1 MVPPDS
7 SSQMDSM
14 PPDFESQFQEDCN
27 IGETQADTDM
37 SDARQP
43 PRRTLPLCTP
53 LTLDK
58 NYGVEDDGDGPQDKT
73 SGSAEKPTSQINI
86 FPPGVSLF
94 GGDDSGQSIPE
105 SLRSSQVNDADREMS
120 LLKPSPCSAS
130 SQANHTGT
138 SPRPDKRDHND
149 GRNDFP
155 PNPFVD
161 AVLDPSLGTQVP
173 TSESPRDYYGS
184 AEDNEHSRSPTRSP
198 GPNPS
203 RRSHNQCKRNPR
215 RSETPDAETAPPK
228 YEFRERDGHVITSHF
243 DWDESGNY
251 DPADERRRTRKA
263 EPERSEGRKRR
274 SGQIVEQ
281 DDLDENGQPRLKKL
295 KSVSLHHARLTGAR
309 CVVSISLKSEAG
321 RDLLSRYQGQDN
333 WPDDSYNFFSDKHI
347 AETLLDND
355 GDESDEPGCSGRKK
369 KLRPRKYHVRYNSPL
384 SDDDLPPIPDPLGL
398 EDDLRHHPAARG
410 CVKCRIEERKCSL
423 RETGNTWPCLECI
436 HSCGDEDVVQ
446 CELIS
451 PPGRKVPCENCLDSE
466 KDCSY
471 NDPDTDHNL
480 ACRQCQ
486 EESLT
491 CMAGPDE
498 DALPKRI
505 TYTPPPGVEYVPYR
519 PFVACTACR
528 KARKGCS
535 LKKKTDQPPCRAC
548 QKADIPCTFEK
559 LYPINPGKQKVTAID
574 DSPVASS
581 SPSGLVRDEEP
592 ANNGPSKKR
601 DSGIAGMTPM
611 NKKQQAGPST
621 APKVNADGI
630 TTFRTGANT
639 ASAHRNHTLPRAA
652 NKPRMDRIVHINPH
666 STLIGPRSLTIQ
678 SYHPTNPNTPASYH
692 LPPPPADLLEMT
704 DSAGH
709 TGHFREMVTAL
720 AHPVTFSLAASSR
733 TCRFCADPT
742 FGLVGLSFKK
752 ASVIAW
758 ADGRGCTEVLDGH
771 RGHGA
776 APAAMCRA
784 CVLARVDVLACP
796 AHELASLFPPG
807 ASRAEVDAAVA
818 AQAARFGE
826 RGGGGEGDREG
837 WDAVGGDLQ
846 VLLEQKLATEG
857 GVVECRADAAFLLE
871 QGMLMKNVEADLS
884 GL

>member
-1 MVPPDS
+1 
-7 SSQMDSM
+7 
-14 PPDFESQFQEDCN
+14 
-27 IGETQADTDM
+27 
-37 SDARQP
+37 
-43 PRRTLPLCTP
+43 
-53 LTLDK
+53 
-58 NYGVEDDGDGPQDKT
+58 
-73 SGSAEKPTSQINI
+73 
-86 FPPGVSLF
+86 
-94 GGDDSGQSIPE
+94 
-105 SLRSSQVNDADREMS
+105 
-120 LLKPSPCSAS
+120 
-130 SQANHTGT
+130 
-138 SPRPDKRDHND
+138 
-149 GRNDFP
+149 
-155 PNPFVD
+155 
-161 AVLDPSLGTQVP
+161 
-173 TSESPRDYYGS
+173 
-184 AEDNEHSRSPTRSP
+184 
-198 GPNPS
+198 
-203 RRSHNQCKRNPR
+203 
-215 RSETPDAETAPPK
+215 
-228 YEFRERDGHVITSHF
+228 
-243 DWDESGNY
+243 
-251 DPADERRRTRKA
+251 
-263 EPERSEGRKRR
+263 
-274 SGQIVEQ
+274 
-281 DDLDENGQPRLKKL
+281 
-295 KSVSLHHARLTGAR
+295 
-309 CVVSISLKSEAG
+309 
-321 RDLLSRYQGQDN
+321 
-333 WPDDSYNFFSDKHI
+333 
-347 AETLLDND
+347 
-355 GDESDEPGCSGRKK
+355 
-369 KLRPRKYHVRYNSPL
+369 
-384 SDDDLPPIPDPLGL
+384 
-398 EDDLRHHPAARG
+398 
-410 CVKCRIEERKCSL
+410 
-423 RETGNTWPCLECI
+423 
-436 HSCGDEDVVQ
+436 
-446 CELIS
+446 
-451 PPGRKVPCENCLDSE
+451 
-466 KDCSY
+466 
-471 NDPDTDHNL
+471 
-480 ACRQCQ
+480 
-486 EESLT
+486 
-491 CMAGPDE
+491 MAGPDE

-535 LKKKTDQPPCRAC
+535 LKKKADQPPCRAC

-559 LYPINPGKQKVTAID
+559 LYPVNPGKQKATAID

-581 SPSGLVRDEEP
+581 SAGGPVRDEEP

-639 ASAHRNHTLPRAA
+639 ASAHCNRTLPRAA
-652 NKPRMDRIVHINPH
+652 NKPRMDRIIHINPH
-666 STLIGPRSLTIQ
+666 STLIDPRSLTIQ
-678 SYHPTNPNTPASYH
+678 SYHPTNPNTPAAYH
-692 LPPPPADLLEMT
+692 LPPPPADRLEMT

-733 TCRFCADPT
+733 GCRFCADPT

-796 AHELASLFPPG
+796 GHELASLFPPG

-826 RGGGGEGDREG
+826 RGGGGEGERWCCVCPLPAVWRCCAEQGGGAEEGGCGLFFCQECREG

-871 QGMLMKNVEADLS
+871 QGMLMKNVQADLS